1 LAVRRAAFLVGAV
14 VLLSLSWAFAAEKGN
29 SKASPVDVREMGKV
43 DYSPF
48 LTYLK
53 QNAESPAEYVINKF
67 KQHDVVLLGEMHEIR
82 ENLEL
87 ISSLIA
93 PLYHKAGVRYFAS
106 EFIKS
111 KNDALANQLVTG
123 AEYDEELALRIF
135 RDSPWPMWGFKEYM
149 DVCKAIWELNSSLP
163 PEADKVK
170 VVCLDSDWDAAKDLP
185 APGSSDVEKFWLA
198 REKHMTDVLEKDVL
212 AKRGKALVHMGHGHT
227 LTCKHVRP
235 TLGHWLREK
244 HGDRVFQICLHQEL
258 SPGRRGGL
266 TSFLEDVMKKNG
278 GKPVGFDVAGSPFA
292 PLRDGSSPYF
302 SPSPDL
308 VLSDIAL
315 GYVFL
320 KPVRLLSRITWVKG
334 FIEESNFER
343 ARAAALKRGWI
354 KEDECKTPAELDGK
368 MAQIFEGR

>member
-1 LAVRRAAFLVGAV
+1 LGKLAVRRAAFLVGAV

-111 KNDALANQLVTG
+111 KNNALANQLVTG
-123 AEYDEELALRIF
+123 AEYDEELALRVF
-135 RDSPWPMWGFKEYM
+135 RDSPWPIWG
-149 DVCKAIWELNSSLP
+149 
-163 PEADKVK
+163 
-170 VVCLDSDWDAAKDLP
+170 
-185 APGSSDVEKFWLA
+185 
-198 REKHMTDVLEKDVL
+198 
-212 AKRGKALVHMGHGHT
+212 GHGHT

-266 TSFLEDVMKKNG
+266 TSFLEDVMEKNG